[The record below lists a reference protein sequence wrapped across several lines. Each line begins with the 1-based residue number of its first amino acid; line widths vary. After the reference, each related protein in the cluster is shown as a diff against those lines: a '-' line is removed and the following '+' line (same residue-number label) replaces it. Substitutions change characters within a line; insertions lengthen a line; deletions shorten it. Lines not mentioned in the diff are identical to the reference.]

1 METMAGRLMAMLL
14 ALALLVGATPSSRAA
29 EPPSESQ
36 TGAVGPT
43 PPRLSY
49 THGEVSFWRPGA
61 QDWVPGEIN
70 TPLAPGDELSTG
82 TQGDLE
88 LQVGSQ
94 AFVRAWGD
102 TQLGLVSHEASFLQL
117 KATTGHA
124 SLDQREHDIEADAE
138 HGENEQAGEY
148 QRNIEA

>member
-29 EPPSESQ
+29 GLPSESQ

-43 PPRLSY
+43 PPRLGY

-61 QDWVPGEIN
+61 QDWASGQIN

-117 KATTGHA
+117 KATTEIGRA
-124 SLDQREHDIEADAE
+124 SCRER
-138 HGENEQAGEY
+138 G
-148 QRNIEA
+148 